1 MEKTLRRLD
10 NVSLVLLLLWLGMA
24 LGFAALMAPAL
35 FSILPSK
42 DLAGRLAGVMV
53 ARLDSVAWVAFG
65 GALCLSYGGRWLN
78 EIQDSTPI
86 GPLRLWSAA
95 LLVALLFTFSSTFLA
110 TPRLHELRAQM
121 NAPVESLP
129 KDDPRVLSYRKTH
142 GLSTQFFF
150 IRVILAAA
158 LVWGLGSLPKAKQ
171 VEGES

>member
-10 NVSLVLLLLWLGMA
+10 NASLVLLLLWLGMA

-42 DLAGRLAGVMV
+42 DLAGRLAGLMV
-53 ARLDSVAWVAFG
+53 ERLDISAWVAFG

-78 EIQDSTPI
+78 EIHDSTAI

-95 LLVALLFTFSSTFLA
+95 VLAALLFTFSSTFLA
-110 TPRLHELRAQM
+110 TPRLHELRTQM

-129 KDDPRVLSYRKTH
+129 KDDARVLSYRKTH

-150 IRVILAAA
+150 IRVILAAV

-171 VEGES
+171 SEGES

>member
-10 NVSLVLLLLWLGMA
+10 TASLVLLLLWLGMT

-35 FSILPSK
+35 FSNLPSK

-53 ARLDSVAWVAFG
+53 SRLDLAAWFAFG
-65 GALCLSYGGRWLN
+65 GALLLSYGGRWLN
-78 EIQDSTPI
+78 EIRDASPI

-95 LLVALLFTFSSTFLA
+95 ALVALLFTFSSTFLA

-129 KDDPRVLSYRKTH
+129 QDDARVQSYRKTH
-142 GLSTQFFF
+142 GLSTQFIF
-150 IRVILAAA
+150 IRMVLAAA
-158 LVWGLGSLPKAKQ
+158 LVWGLGRLPKAKQ
-171 VEGES
+171 PEA

>member
-10 NVSLVLLLLWLGMA
+10 TASLVLLLLWLGMT

-35 FSILPSK
+35 FSNLPSK

-53 ARLDSVAWVAFG
+53 SRLDLAAWIAFG
-65 GALCLSYGGRWLN
+65 GALLLSYGGRWLN
-78 EIQDSTPI
+78 EIQDASPI

-95 LLVALLFTFSSTFLA
+95 ALVALLFTFSSTFLA

-129 KDDPRVLSYRKTH
+129 QDDVRVRSYRKTH

-150 IRVILAAA
+150 IRMVLAAA
-158 LVWGLGSLPKAKQ
+158 LVWGLGGLPKAKQ
-171 VEGES
+171 PEA

>member
-10 NVSLVLLLLWLGMA
+10 TASLVLLLLWLGMT

-35 FSILPSK
+35 FSNLPSK

-53 ARLDSVAWVAFG
+53 SRLDLAAWIAFG
-65 GALCLSYGGRWLN
+65 GALLLSYGGRWLN
-78 EIQDSTPI
+78 EIQDASPI

-95 LLVALLFTFSSTFLA
+95 VLVALLFTFSSTFLA

-129 KDDPRVLSYRKTH
+129 LDDARVVSYRKTH

-150 IRVILAAA
+150 IRMVLAAA
-158 LVWGLGSLPKAKQ
+158 LVWGLGALPKEKRPEA
-171 VEGES
+171 

>member
-10 NVSLVLLLLWLGMA
+10 TASLVLLLLWLGMT

-35 FSILPSK
+35 FSNLPSK

-53 ARLDSVAWVAFG
+53 SRLDLAAWFAFG
-65 GALCLSYGGRWLN
+65 GALLLSYGGRWLN
-78 EIQDSTPI
+78 EIRDASPI

-95 LLVALLFTFSSTFLA
+95 ALVALLFTFSSTFLA

-129 KDDPRVLSYRKTH
+129 QDDARVQSYRKTH

-150 IRVILAAA
+150 IRMVLAAA
-158 LVWGLGSLPKAKQ
+158 LVWGIGSLPKAKQ
-171 VEGES
+171 PEA

>member
-10 NVSLVLLLLWLGMA
+10 IASLVLLLLWLGMT

-35 FSILPSK
+35 FANLPSK

-53 ARLDSVAWVAFG
+53 ARLDLAAWIAFG
-65 GALCLSYGGRWLN
+65 GALLLSYGGRWLN
-78 EIQDSTPI
+78 EIQDASPI

-95 LLVALLFTFSSTFLA
+95 ALVALLFTFSSTFLA

-129 KDDPRVLSYRKTH
+129 QDDARVVSYRKTH

-150 IRVILAAA
+150 IRMVLAAA
-158 LVWGLGSLPKAKQ
+158 LVWGIGSLPKAKQ
-171 VEGES
+171 PEA